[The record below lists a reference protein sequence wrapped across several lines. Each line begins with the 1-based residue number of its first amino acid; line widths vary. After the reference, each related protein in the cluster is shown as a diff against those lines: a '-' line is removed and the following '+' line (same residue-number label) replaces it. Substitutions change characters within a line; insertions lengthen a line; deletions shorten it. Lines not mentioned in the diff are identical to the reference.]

1 MRRRASTFC
10 SIVFLQRVAR
20 ELNSAM
26 KSWNCRLFIFSMSN
40 FRLASWVRSTV
51 SYWRLSEAK
60 TASVVR
66 QYHNSGS
73 LGCSV
78 MVLKYSRVRSRAS
91 LASNPAMCWIFRNS
105 ELKIRLSTVKQRLIC
120 DRQLTYSSWRFVMF
134 FSVPEKVFGSFVS
147 LLPLLLLLAVSA
159 VKADSLNAVF

>member
-1 MRRRASTFC
+1 LRRRASTFC

-40 FRLASWVRSTV
+40 FRLTSRVRSTV

-78 MVLKYSRVRSRAS
+78 MVILEKFFALLGNKARVLCDGS
-91 LASNPAMCWIFRNS
+91 LWCG
-105 ELKIRLSTVKQRLIC
+105 
-120 DRQLTYSSWRFVMF
+120 
-134 FSVPEKVFGSFVS
+134 FSIWPGRCLEKVFW
-147 LLPLLLLLAVSA
+147 
-159 VKADSLNAVF
+159 